1 MITFTFVNKWNE
13 VSDTEK
19 EIGKILGQKLDIRF
33 CALEEMEIWKKRF
46 LAIKKN
52 GFQDLLSGMNLGV
65 PIHYTW
71 RLEFQARGAPH
82 VHSLIWLEEPLDI
95 TKINKTFFAQ
105 MPNKDPSHNQ
115 KINLNAK
122 FFIRNGNSHIS
133 NQNNFNEIDEIM
145 HQRNDKSYYLAS
157 DHEIKIF
164 CGAMKKISC

>member
-1 MITFTFVNKWNE
+1 
-13 VSDTEK
+13 
-19 EIGKILGQKLDIRF
+19 
-33 CALEEMEIWKKRF
+33 
-46 LAIKKN
+46 
-52 GFQDLLSGMNLGV
+52 
-65 PIHYTW
+65 
-71 RLEFQARGAPH
+71 
-82 VHSLIWLEEPLDI
+82 
-95 TKINKTFFAQ
+95 

-164 CGAMKKISC
+164 CGAMKKKLVNTIIPFNLTLAPNC